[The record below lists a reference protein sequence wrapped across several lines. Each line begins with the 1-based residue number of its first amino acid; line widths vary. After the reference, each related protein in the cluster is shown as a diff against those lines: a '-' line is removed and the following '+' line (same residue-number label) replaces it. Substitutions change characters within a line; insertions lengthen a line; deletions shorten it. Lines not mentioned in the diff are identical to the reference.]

1 VTTDRAARVL
11 ALLADQQLRVRP
23 EVDLAPFTTFGIG
36 GPAEL
41 LAEPTGEPELLAVA
55 RAASEVG
62 IPVVAIGQG
71 SNLLVAD
78 AGVGA
83 CVIVLGDSFS
93 RIEQDP
99 ADPTVVVAGGAV
111 KLPVLARKTV
121 ALGLTGLEWAVGVPG
136 SVGGAVRM
144 NAGGHGSNIAA
155 NLLDATLLTTEGRIA
170 MEERPTDK
178 LDLRYRYSNLASS
191 EIVVSARF
199 RLEPGDHV
207 DGEGALRSIVK
218 WRREHQPGGANCG
231 SVFTN
236 PEGDSAGRLID
247 ACGLKGHRV
256 GSVAVSEKHANFIQ
270 ADPHASA
277 GDVSALIVFVQTT
290 VQQRFGV
297 LLHPEVKTLGVDT
310 LRRPSPHPS
319 GSFES

>member
-41 LAEPTGEPELLAVA
+41 LAEPTGAPELLAVA
-55 RAASEVG
+55 RAAWEVG
-62 IPVVAIGQG
+62 LPVVAIGQG

-121 ALGLTGLEWAVGVPG
+121 SLGLTGLEWAVGVPG

-155 NLLDATLLTTEGRIA
+155 NLLDATVLTTEGRIA

-178 LDLRYRYSNLASS
+178 LDLRYRHSNLASS

-297 LLHPEVKTLGVDT
+297 LLHPEVKTLGIDT
-310 LRRPSPHPS
+310 LRRPSPHPL